1 MTTYAI
7 ISIGGKQYRVR
18 EGERLLVDRLKDA
31 EGATLTPTVLLVG
44 GDGEPKLGGDGVTVT
59 ARVVGE
65 QLGEKLRIGKYKK
78 RTGYRRH
85 TGFRAKHTQIQIES
99 IGAAGAKRAA
109 KPKAEAA
116 APAPAAA
123 EATPAAEAPVEHVKG
138 MPSGYEALTVA
149 QVKEG
154 AATWNAPML
163 AAALEYERANANR
176 KGAIAALEAAI
187 AAKEESS

>member
-18 EGERLLVDRLKDA
+18 EGQRLLVDRLRAA
-31 EGATLTPTVLLVG
+31 EGETVTPKVL
-44 GDGEPKLGGDGVTVT
+44 LGGDGVTVT
-59 ARVVGE
+59 ARVLGE
-65 QLGEKLRIGKYKK
+65 RLGEKVRIGKLRR
-78 RTGYRRH
+78 RTGYRRRA
-85 TGFRAKHTQIQIES
+85 GFRAKLTQIEIES
-99 IGAAGAKRAA
+99 IGAPSAKRVA
-109 KPKAEAA
+109 KPKAEATSNAEA
-116 APAPAAA
+116 APVTEAA
-123 EATPAAEAPVEHVKG
+123 PAAEARAP
-138 MPSGYEALTVA
+138 EAPAERAPVA

-163 AAALEYERANANR
+163 AAALEYERTHANR